1 MSWKNVLSIVAVST
15 LLGVPLQSVAHNDG
29 KGRDDDHEQHAK
41 KKAQRDAQFEAK
53 LIAGYAALVG
63 STANATSLVKGL
75 HNDTLITLSLPGT
88 PGTPGTPGRDAI
100 PGSPAVP
107 AVDCGSTRPIPGCVP
122 QPAIP
127 EIPAQPAIPAVPGIP
142 AIPGEEV
149 SFNSPTKALKYKQ
162 VSIVLWFMHA
172 KLVEMDKSMTV
183 AKPTQVK
190 EALIGDTGILTMLA
204 QHMSWQQIARRQG
217 FTFVKNE
224 ADVKLGHG
232 KQHDLNDDDDDD

>member
-1 MSWKNVLSIVAVST
+1 M
-15 LLGVPLQSVAHNDG
+15 PLQTVAHND
-29 KGRDDDHEQHAK
+29 DHQQAK
-41 KKAQRDAQFEAK
+41 KKAERAAQFEAK

-75 HNDTLITLSLPGT
+75 HNDTLITLSSPGT

-122 QPAIP
+122 QA
-127 EIPAQPAIPAVPGIP
+127 EIPAVPEQPAIPAIPAVP

-149 SFNSPTKALKYKQ
+149 SFNSPTKALKYKE

-172 KLVEMDKSMTV
+172 KLVEMDKSMTA

-190 EALIGDTGILTMLA
+190 EALIGDTGILTMRA
-204 QHMSWQQIARRQG
+204 KHMSWHQIARRQG

-224 ADVKLGHG
+224 GDVMQGHG
-232 KQHDLNDDDDDD
+232 KQHDQDDDDDDD